1 MTVVTERELLG
12 DPVDRVD
19 GPLKVTGAAPYPSDV
34 AFPDMVHAVLA
45 QSAIGA
51 GTISRI
57 DTADARDSPGV
68 LTVITHENA
77 PALAEGPITP
87 LGGPTPR
94 FPLEDNR
101 ILHHGQPVAVVVA
114 ETHEQAAAAAR
125 LVMIDYDETAPVL
138 GIDNPE
144 ASVLRNAFGL
154 DSQRGDTSAALASAD
169 VVYDETFSLAAE
181 INNPIGLFATVA
193 RWEGDRLSVHDSTQ
207 WPTLV
212 RQTLATVF
220 GVPEADVRV
229 LVPYLGGGFG
239 AGLKAWPH
247 VILTALAAR
256 ILDRPVKL
264 ILSRPQMFTSIG
276 HRPEARQRL
285 QLGATREGRLVAIDH
300 EGTSTL
306 GIAGANL
313 DFITR
318 SSRAA
323 YACPNVA
330 THDRQVRLNIPS
342 TGWMRGP
349 GTTEGNF
356 AIESALDELSYE
368 LGIDPIELRLRNYAE
383 VHPESGLPWS
393 SNALRE
399 CYRVGAERFGW
410 SARNPEIGTMRDG
423 NWLIGYGMAGVTF
436 GAYHAPCRAQVSISR
451 DGRAQVRSAATDIG
465 TGTYTVATQLAAELL
480 GLDIGRVRVEIG
492 DTDLPTAP
500 QSGGSGLAMALGGAI
515 HDATGNLLRGFL
527 DVVANDDRSPLQH
540 TRLEAIT
547 VTDGRIHLV
556 DDPSVGETYVD
567 ILARHG
573 LNEITADGELN
584 PQHDAAGIAPAG
596 AFAAR
601 FAEVRIDPELGLLR
615 IARIV
620 TAVDAGRIVN
630 TKLARSQIIGSVV
643 MGIGMTMLEE
653 AVFDGGTGRVANA
666 TFSDY
671 LIPVNADVP
680 ELDVVFVGEPD
691 RLSPIGIK
699 GLGEVGIVGVS
710 AAIANAVYQATGR
723 RIRSLPITVDQ
734 LL

>member
-1 MTVVTERELLG
+1 VTVMTERALLG

-19 GPLKVTGAAPYPSDV
+19 GPLKVTGAARYPSDV
-34 AFPDMVHAVLA
+34 TVPDLVHAVLV
-45 QSAIGA
+45 QSTIGA
-51 GTISRI
+51 GTMSRI
-57 DTADARDSPGV
+57 DIADARDAPGV
-68 LTVITHENA
+68 LTVITHDNA
-77 PALAEGPITP
+77 PTLAEGPNTS

-114 ETHEQAAAAAR
+114 ETREQAVAAAQF
-125 LVMIDYDETAPVL
+125 VIVEYDETAPVL

-144 ASVLRNAFGL
+144 VPVLRNAFAR
-154 DSQRGDTSAALASAD
+154 DSQRGDAGAALLSAD
-169 VVYDETFSLAAE
+169 VVYDETFSIVAE

-193 RWEGDRLSVHDSTQ
+193 HWQGDRLTVHDSTQ

-212 RQTLATVF
+212 SQTLATVF
-220 GVPEADVRV
+220 GVPEAGVRV

-239 AGLKAWPH
+239 AGLKPWPH
-247 VILTALAAR
+247 VVLTALAAR

-264 ILSRPQMFTSIG
+264 VLSRCQMFTSIG

-285 QLGATREGRLVAIDH
+285 QLGATRDGRLVAIDH
-300 EGTSTL
+300 EATSTL
-306 GIAGANL
+306 GMAGTNL
-313 DFITR
+313 NFITR
-318 SSRAA
+318 MSRAA

-330 THDRQVRLNIPS
+330 THDQQVRLNIPS

-368 LGIDPIELRLRNYAE
+368 LDIDPIELRLRNYAE
-383 VHPESGLPWS
+383 VSPESGLPWS

-399 CYRVGAERFGW
+399 CYRVGGERFGW
-410 SARNPEIGTMRDG
+410 SARNSEIGAMRDG
-423 NWLIGYGMAGVTF
+423 KWLIGYGMAGVTF
-436 GAYHAPCRAQVSISR
+436 GSYHAPCRARISVGR
-451 DGRAQVRSAATDIG
+451 DGRALVTSAATDIG
-465 TGTYTVATQLAAELL
+465 TGTYTVATQLAADLL

-515 HDATGNLLRGFL
+515 HDAAANLLRAVL
-527 DVVANDDRSPLQH
+527 DLVDNDDGSPLQH
-540 TRLEAIT
+540 SSLDAIA

-556 DDPSVGETYVD
+556 DDPSVGETYVEV
-567 ILARHG
+567 LARHRME
-573 LNEITADGELN
+573 EITADGELN
-584 PQHDAAGIAPAG
+584 PQDDAGSTAAAG

-601 FAEVRIDPELGLLR
+601 FAEVRVDPELGLLR
-615 IARIV
+615 VARLV
-620 TAVDAGRIVN
+620 TAVDGGRVLN

-643 MGIGMTMLEE
+643 MGIGMTMLEQV
-653 AVFDGGTGRVANA
+653 VFDAGTGRIANA
-666 TFSDY
+666 SFSDY
-671 LIPVNADVP
+671 LIPVNADIP

-691 RLSPIGIK
+691 KLSPIGIK

-710 AAIANAVYQATGR
+710 AAIANAVYHATGR
-723 RIRSLPITVDQ
+723 RIRSLPITIDQ

>member
-1 MTVVTERELLG
+1 LTVVSEHTLLG

-34 AFPDMVHAVLA
+34 TFPNLVHAVLV
-45 QSAIGA
+45 QSTIGA

-57 DTADARDSPGV
+57 DTTGAQDLPGV

-77 PALAEGPITP
+77 PALADGPINP

-114 ETHEQAAAAAR
+114 ETHEQAAAATR
-125 LVMIDYDETAPVL
+125 LVMVDYVETDPVL
-138 GIDNPE
+138 RIDNPE
-144 ASVLRNAFGL
+144 APVLRNAFGA
-154 DSQRGDTSAALASAD
+154 DSQRGDPSAALLSAD

-181 INNPIGLFATVA
+181 VNNPIGLFATVA
-193 RWEGDRLSVHDSTQ
+193 RWEGDRLLVHDSTQ
-207 WPTLV
+207 WPMLV
-212 RQTLATVF
+212 RETLATVF
-220 GVPEADVRV
+220 GVPEAGVRV

-264 ILSRPQMFTSIG
+264 MLSRPQMFTSIG

-285 QLGATREGRLVAIDH
+285 QLGATRDGRLVAIDH

-306 GIAGANL
+306 GITGTNMDL
-313 DFITR
+313 ITR
-318 SSRAA
+318 VSRAA

-330 THDRQVRLNIPS
+330 THDLQVRLNIPS

-368 LGIDPIELRLRNYAE
+368 LHIDPIELRLRNYAE

-410 SARNPEIGTMRDG
+410 SARTPEIGAMRDG

-436 GAYHAPCRAQVSISR
+436 GSYHAPCRARISISR
-451 DGRAQVRSAATDIG
+451 DGRAHVSSGATDIG
-465 TGTYTVATQLAAELL
+465 TGTYTVATQLAAESL
-480 GLDIGRVRVEIG
+480 GLEIARVRVEIG
-492 DTDLPTAP
+492 DTDLPPAP

-515 HDATGNLLRGFL
+515 HDAASNLLRAFL
-527 DVVANDDRSPLQH
+527 DVVADDDRSPLQ
-540 TRLEAIT
+540 RARQDAIT
-547 VTDGRIHLV
+547 VTDGRIHLI
-556 DDPSVGETYVD
+556 DDRAVGETYVD

-573 LNEITADGELN
+573 LNEIIADGELN
-584 PQHDAAGIAPAG
+584 PPEDAGTTAPAG

-615 IARIV
+615 VARIV
-620 TAVDAGRIVN
+620 SAVDAGRILN

-643 MGIGMTMLEE
+643 MGIGMTILEE
-653 AVFDGGTGRVANA
+653 AVFDAGTGRIANA
-666 TFSDY
+666 TFGDY

-691 RLSPIGIK
+691 QASPIGIK

-710 AAIANAVYQATGR
+710 AAIANAVYHATGR
-723 RIRSLPITVDQ
+723 RIRSLPITIDQ